1 MSEALI
7 RWNALTA
14 NAFLWLGA
22 AVAMFPAAEAA
33 DGQARLNRPPSAL
46 DLPADNPDAAIARLL
61 KGSEGKT
68 PTVKRFDP
76 AWVRSL
82 GQRGE
87 PTVYT
92 KGNSGSFFSI
102 GMPVGGIGVGELRL
116 SGDGKLWFWDI
127 FNTRTVDFFEMEQG
141 HAFLAPH
148 TPGVGDRFSDVL
160 AQGMVLQ
167 VTADGKTSARTID
180 KEGFAEVKFRGQYPI
195 GYVDFSDPA
204 CPVRVALEAFSP
216 FVPGSVAESSY
227 PATILNYTLTNTSNR
242 PVECVIGGWLE
253 NGVGW
258 KSRRDLKVQ
267 LKNTVVKTASYTALN
282 CAAWQVLRGVKPP
295 EVYEDFESGTYDKWT
310 VEGTAFGDTPVKL
323 GSVPRSIAIPPDNQG
338 RYYIDTYIND
348 SNDARGKLTSKPFT
362 ITRPYITFLIGGG
375 RHPGVEGIRLLV
387 DGAVVR
393 SATGRTTRY
402 LRPEFWDVRDLR
414 GKTAQF
420 QVMDESAGG
429 WGFTQLDY
437 ICFADTSRY
446 FDKEP
451 DYGTMTLALLGDPS
465 HAEGIAALGS
475 RQFSD
480 AVLTSPPGDLAETAA
495 SVASPKLVGGLRR
508 RFNLKPGG
516 RATVRW
522 IVAWNFP
529 NPTGMPVNSPSGRAY
544 GERFKT
550 AQEVAGHLCADFDRL
565 AGTTRLW
572 HDTYYDSTL
581 PWWFLERTFLNV
593 STLASSTCFLLD
605 GGTFYANEGAYSCP
619 GTCTHVWSYQQ
630 AMGLLF
636 PEIEKR
642 LAEQVALNDR
652 DGAMGADGGIRTRET
667 GGRPAVDGQAGV
679 ILRIYLADRMS
690 PDHCFLTRNYAG
702 VKKAMNYLIKAHDAH
717 GNGILEGAQDNTLDA
732 AWFGKTAWLSLY
744 YQAALRAMAE
754 MADAMNDADYA
765 KELRGMA
772 DRGRRYVEKKL
783 YDGEYFIQDMDDRK
797 HPDSPGSYN
806 GCFIDQL
813 MGQCWAYH
821 LGIGPIVDPAKAR
834 SAVDAIWRYNY
845 TADVAPYRKAYPK
858 GRRFALD
865 GEGGVLM
872 GTFPKGPSENALNK
886 GYGLYFNE
894 CWAGS
899 EHLLASLMLWQGLTD
914 KALAVERTIR
924 DRYDATKHNPWD
936 EVECGSHY
944 ARSLSSY
951 GVFTAACGFQYNGP
965 KGTLAFAP
973 RLSPDRFAA
982 AFTTADGWGRFSQH
996 YDAESF
1002 CAAIELRHGRLR
1014 LKTLSL
1020 AQPPRFKD
1028 KNVMVTV
1035 DGNPSSARVQPAEG
1049 HWGVQFTLE
1058 LVLGAGQKL
1067 TIQTR

>member
-1 MSEALI
+1 MSRCRALK
-7 RWNALTA
+7 T
-14 NAFLWLGA
+14 NAFLWLGT
-22 AVAMFPAAEAA
+22 AVAMFSATGAG
-33 DGQARLNRPPSAL
+33 DGQEKSIPPPSSL
-46 DLPADNPDAAIARLL
+46 ESPADNPDAAIARLS

-68 PTVKRFDP
+68 PTVKRFEP

-82 GQRGE
+82 GRRGE

-92 KGNSGSFFSI
+92 QGNSGNFCSI
-102 GMPVGGIGVGELRL
+102 GMPIGGIGAGELRL

-127 FNTRTVDFFEMEQG
+127 SNTRTVDFFQMEQG

-148 TPGVGDRFSDVL
+148 TPGVGDNFSDVL

-167 VTADGKTSARTID
+167 VTADGKTSTRTID
-180 KEGFAEVKFRGQYPI
+180 KEGFAQVKFRGQYPI
-195 GYVDFSDPA
+195 GYVDFSDPT
-204 CPVRVALEAFSP
+204 CPVHVGLEAFSP
-216 FVPGSVAESSY
+216 FVPGNLAESSY
-227 PATILNYTLTNTSNR
+227 PATILHYTLTNTSNR

-258 KSRRDLKVQ
+258 KSRRDLKLQ
-267 LKNTVVKTASYTALN
+267 LKNTIVKAARYTALN
-282 CAAWQVLRGVKPP
+282 CAARQVLRGVKPP
-295 EVYEDFESGTYDKWT
+295 EVYEDFESGAYDKWT
-310 VEGTAFGDTPVKL
+310 VEGTAFGDAPVKL
-323 GSVPRSIAIPPDNQG
+323 GSVPRSIAIPPDSQG
-338 RYYIDTYIND
+338 QYYVDTYLND
-348 SNDARGKLTSKPFT
+348 SNDAKGKLTSKPFT

-375 RHPGVEGIRLLV
+375 RQPGVEGVRLLV

-393 SATGRTTRY
+393 SATGRGTRH

-420 QVMDESAGG
+420 QVMDESSGG
-429 WGFTQLDY
+429 WSFTQLDY
-437 ICFADTSRY
+437 LCFADTSRY

-451 DYGTMTLALLGDPS
+451 DYGTTTLALLGNPS
-465 HAEGIAALGS
+465 TAEGIADLGS
-475 RQFSD
+475 RVFSD
-480 AVLTSPPGDLAETAA
+480 AALTFPPSHSMETVESAA
-495 SVASPKLVGGLRR
+495 HPKLVGGLRR
-508 RFNLKPGG
+508 LLHLRPGG
-516 RATVRW
+516 KATVSW

-529 NPTGMPVNSPSGRAY
+529 NLTGMPVNSPSGRAY

-550 AQEVAGHLCADFDRL
+550 AEEVAGHLCANFDHL

-581 PWWFLERTFLNV
+581 PWWFLERTLLNA
-593 STLASSTCFLLD
+593 STLASSTCFLLN
-605 GGTFYANEGAYSCP
+605 GGKFYANEGAYSCP

-630 AMGLLF
+630 ALGLLF

-652 DGAMGADGGIRTRET
+652 DGAMGADGGIHMRMET
-667 GGRPAVDGQAGV
+667 GGGPAVDGQAGV

-690 PDHCFLTRNYAG
+690 PDHCFLARNYAG
-702 VKKAMNYLIKAHDAH
+702 VKRAMNYLITAHDAH
-717 GNGILEGAQDNTLDA
+717 GNGILEGAQANTLDA
-732 AWFGKTAWLSLY
+732 AWFGKAAWLSLY
-744 YQAALRAMAE
+744 YQAALRATAE
-754 MADAMNDADYA
+754 MADAMNDAAYA
-765 KELRGMA
+765 RGLRGIA
-772 DRGRRYVEKKL
+772 DRGRHYVENKL
-783 YDGEYFIQDMDDRK
+783 YDGEYFIHDMDDRK

-821 LGIGPIVDPAKAR
+821 LGMGPIVDPAKAL

-845 TADVAPYRKAYPK
+845 TVDVGPYRQAYPK

-899 EHLLASLMLWQGLTD
+899 EHLLAALMLWQGLTD
-914 KALAVERTIR
+914 KALAVERTIH
-924 DRYDATKHNPWD
+924 DRYRATKHNPWD

-965 KGTLAFAP
+965 QGSLAFAP
-973 RLSPDRFAA
+973 RLSPEHFAA
-982 AFTTADGWGRFSQH
+982 AFTAAEGWGRFRQQ
-996 YDAESF
+996 YDTESF
-1002 CAAIELRHGRLR
+1002 SAAIEVRLGKLR

-1020 AQPPRFKD
+1020 TPPPGVKE
-1028 KNVMVTV
+1028 KGMTVTV
-1035 DGNPSSARVQPAEG
+1035 EGKPRPARVQLTEG
-1049 HWGVQFTLE
+1049 RLTVQFTPD
-1058 LVLGAGQKL
+1058 LVLDAGQKL